1 MLQTL
6 KDTATKMIYQRHHC
20 AYAPEVYLSSTDIS
34 TFMWM
39 ILSVEKT
46 DKTIK
51 CSSKP
56 YNNHKEPNV
65 TYKRKWNRSLSIV
78 NQWLTKTKEEQIAR
92 KESPKCQ
99 HKVLTYSPSA
109 KYHFTMSYVSKYYT
123 VFFKYNFSQQL
134 FYNKV

>member
-1 MLQTL
+1 MIYEYSFLKVLQTL

-51 CSSKP
+51 CNSKP

-65 TYKRKWNRSLSIV
+65 TYKENGTEASV
-78 NQWLTKTKEEQIAR
+78 
-92 KESPKCQ
+92 
-99 HKVLTYSPSA
+99 
-109 KYHFTMSYVSKYYT
+109 
-123 VFFKYNFSQQL
+123 
-134 FYNKV
+134 